1 MKTLLQ
7 SIPSHPLDGIQAKL
21 FEESFALKA
30 GVASDWPEAKI
41 SMQCMVAKL
50 ADSPEVSAKIALG
63 IGNWVLKSFRLRDAN
78 ALRKLAKCWESGGFD
93 GPPKI
98 SGSTR
103 KRGRKDLD
111 QARNVVMSRLVDE
124 AKQNGTPFCDASIR
138 LYADLYCG
146 IKELSPETVKA
157 WRQSVGEEGLNFH
170 LKGKRGPKKG
180 GKQAIQVNR
189 NYSAK
194 SASKK
199 ARKPDK

>member
-7 SIPSHPLDGIQAKL
+7 IIPSHPLDGIQAKL

-30 GVASDWPEAKI
+30 GGASDWPEAKI
-41 SMQCMVAKL
+41 SMQCLVEKL
-50 ADSPEVSAKIALG
+50 ADSPEVSAKIAIG
-63 IGNWVLKSFRLRDAN
+63 IGNWVLKSFRDRDAD

-93 GPPKI
+93 CLPKI
-98 SGSTR
+98 SGRTR

-146 IKELSPETVKA
+146 ITDLSDETVKK
-157 WRQSVGEEGLNFH
+157 WREALETAGLFH
-170 LKGKRGPKKG
+170 IKLKRGPRVG
-180 GKQAIQVNR
+180 GKQTLRAKG
-189 NYSAK
+189 NYSAQ
-194 SASKK
+194 SAAKK
-199 ARKPDK
+199 DRKAGK

>member
-41 SMQCMVAKL
+41 SLRCLLEKL
-50 ADSPEVSAKIALG
+50 TDSPEVSAKIALG
-63 IGNWVLKSFRLRDAN
+63 IGNWVLKSFRLRDAD

-93 GPPKI
+93 GLPKI
-98 SGSTR
+98 SGRTR

-146 IKELSPETVKA
+146 ITDLSDETVKK
-157 WRQSVGEEGLNFH
+157 WRKVLETAGLFH
-170 LKGKRGPKKG
+170 IKPKRGPRVG
-180 GKQAIQVNR
+180 GKQTLRAKR

-194 SASKK
+194 SAAKK
-199 ARKPDK
+199 QRKTGK

>member
-30 GVASDWPEAKI
+30 GGASDWPEAKI
-41 SMQCMVAKL
+41 SMQCLVEKL
-50 ADSPEVSAKIALG
+50 ADSPEVSAKIAIG
-63 IGNWVLKSFRLRDAN
+63 IGNWVLKSFRDRDAD

-93 GPPKI
+93 GLPKI
-98 SGSTR
+98 SGRTR

-146 IKELSPETVKA
+146 ITDLSDETVKK
-157 WRQSVGEEGLNFH
+157 WREALETAGLFH
-170 LKGKRGPKKG
+170 IKLKRGPRVG
-180 GKQAIQVNR
+180 GKQTLRAKG
-189 NYSAK
+189 NYSAQ
-194 SASKK
+194 SAAKK
-199 ARKPDK
+199 HRKAGK

>member
-41 SMQCMVAKL
+41 SMQCLVEKL
-50 ADSPEVSAKIALG
+50 ADSPELSAKIAIG
-63 IGNWVLKSFRLRDAN
+63 IGNWVLERFRDRDAD
-78 ALRKLAKCWESGGFD
+78 ALRKLAKCWESGGYD
-93 GPPKI
+93 GLPKI
-98 SGSTR
+98 SGRTR
-103 KRGRKDLD
+103 KRGRKDFD

-146 IKELSPETVKA
+146 ITVLSDETLKK
-157 WRQSVGEEGLNFH
+157 WREALETAGLFH
-170 LKGKRGPKKG
+170 IKRKRGPRVG
-180 GKQAIQVNR
+180 GKQTLRVNR

-199 ARKPDK
+199 HRKAGK

>member
-7 SIPSHPLDGIQAKL
+7 SIPSQPLDGIQAKL

-30 GVASDWPEAKI
+30 GGASDWPEAKI
-41 SMQCMVAKL
+41 SMQCLVEKL
-50 ADSPEVSAKIALG
+50 ADSPEVSAKIAIG
-63 IGNWVLKSFRLRDAN
+63 IGNWVLKSFRDRDAD

-93 GPPKI
+93 GLPKI
-98 SGSTR
+98 SGRTR

-146 IKELSPETVKA
+146 ITNLSDETVKK
-157 WRQSVGEEGLNFH
+157 WREALETAGLFH
-170 LKGKRGPKKG
+170 IKLKRGPRVG
-180 GKQAIQVNR
+180 GKQTLRAKG
-189 NYSAK
+189 NYSAQ
-194 SASKK
+194 SAAKK
-199 ARKPDK
+199 HRKAGE